1 MSRVIKENGK
11 TYLVREIKALV
22 FLSPCVVENEA
33 FQKQPTPK
41 AQFTE
46 IEIMKWGDVWRY
58 YRQAQERKLYG
69 GAMMRWV
76 AGQAGCTMREVKFFL
91 NLREDYFAKQG

>member
-1 MSRVIKENGK
+1 MARVIKENGK
-11 TYLVREIKALV
+11 TFLVREIKSQV

-33 FQKQPTPK
+33 FRREPPKQ
-41 AQFTE
+41 QFTD
-46 IEIMKWGDVWRY
+46 IEIIKWGDVWRY
-58 YRQAQERKLYG
+58 YKQAQERKLYG

-76 AGQAGCTMREVKFFL
+76 AGRAGVTLREVKFFL